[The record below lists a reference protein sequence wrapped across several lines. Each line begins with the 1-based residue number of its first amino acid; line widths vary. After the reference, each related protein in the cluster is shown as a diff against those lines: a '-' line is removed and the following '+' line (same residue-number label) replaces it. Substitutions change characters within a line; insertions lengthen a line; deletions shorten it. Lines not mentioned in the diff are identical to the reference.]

1 VKGDSSFLVED
12 FINAITSQLDRV
24 QDALRLKAVNR
35 PLLYALNQL
44 TLELQIFVEMDGQGD
59 VRFRTCGPNETGAS
73 TIHLG
78 FTTITKPMIEEN
90 TISLAMTRSP
100 SLDELGLARDEQ
112 KRLEQLGVRNAAQL
126 QRLGT
131 STGTN
136 AVSRLS
142 GISVE
147 RLHQALTESRPKIRD
162 IKTTSRPTKQP
173 PVAPLPPA
181 DRSQKLPPRRSLL
194 IERPDTPPVHAEVK
208 NPSEVRPPHGSGP
221 SIKES
226 VFAPHSGI
234 DRGVHQVV
242 NIAPN
247 TSHLHLMGSN
257 LIGETGAPE
266 VRLNRKLLGVTKAE
280 DDHLVVEMPETVQSG
295 TLEVTL
301 HDGETLTYNLSLAS
315 DEYQQTDDS
324 EASGANTRWSD
335 PWEPGTRKM

>member
-162 IKTTSRPTKQP
+162 IKTTSRPTK
-173 PVAPLPPA
+173 
-181 DRSQKLPPRRSLL
+181 
-194 IERPDTPPVHAEVK
+194 VHADVK
-208 NPSEVRPPHGSGP
+208 NPSEARPSHGSGP

-226 VFAPHSGI
+226 VFVPHSGI
-234 DRGVHQVV
+234 DRGAHQVV

-247 TSHLHLMGSN
+247 TSHLHLIGSN

-280 DDHLVVEMPETVQSG
+280 DDHLVVEMPEKVQSG
-295 TLEVTL
+295 TLEITL

-324 EASGANTRWSD
+324 EASGSNTRWSD